1 MDQRWVMPVMETL
14 LKRVYIDRPLD
25 PEYVRDP
32 SFESLRVIMDV
43 GRASSHL
50 WRYLHNRLEYY
61 IVKLAFFEAAN
72 PQRVPGIT
80 SLFDLPRAS
89 LCDLERGRF
98 QCLLGSLSQS
108 NLPRRQ

>member
-1 MDQRWVMPVMETL
+1 MDQRWVILVMDTL
-14 LKRVYIDRPLD
+14 LKRVYIDQPLD

-50 WRYLHNRLEYY
+50 RRYLRNRLEYY
-61 IVKLAFFEAAN
+61 IMKLAFFEVAN

-80 SLFDLPRAS
+80 SLIGLP
-89 LCDLERGRF
+89 
-98 QCLLGSLSQS
+98 
-108 NLPRRQ
+108 